1 MNIQYIESLK
11 CLSVSE
17 LRKEAL
23 HHRERNELQKA
34 EIAFSYGM
42 EHFPNELDQYGHPT
56 FRKELMRM
64 LLNQREWRRSTALIP
79 VDTEIGGSVWFEV
92 LFARAYT
99 QANDIDN
106 ARNWWQR
113 IRQHPEAK
121 EWLEKNDLKSKV
133 SNQLMVNT
141 QHSS

>member
-42 EHFPNELDQYGHPT
+42 EHFPNELTRNPHKNETY
-56 FRKELMRM
+56 
-64 LLNQREWRRSTALIP
+64 RE
-79 VDTEIGGSVWFEV
+79 
-92 LFARAYT
+92 
-99 QANDIDN
+99 
-106 ARNWWQR
+106 
-113 IRQHPEAK
+113 K
-121 EWLEKNDLKSKV
+121 
-133 SNQLMVNT
+133 
-141 QHSS
+141 